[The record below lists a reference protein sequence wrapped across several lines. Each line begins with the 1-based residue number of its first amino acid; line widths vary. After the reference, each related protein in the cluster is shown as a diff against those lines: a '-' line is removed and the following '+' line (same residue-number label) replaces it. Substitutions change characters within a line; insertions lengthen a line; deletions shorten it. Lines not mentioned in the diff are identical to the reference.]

1 MDKESPNSVLTSI
14 VIDDYIEYIQLSKH
28 RRPVYYKKGDK
39 IPKKYLNDKYEFNK
53 GILVSSDT
61 KEKIIKNSR
70 SVGTPKRKKISG
82 QDIWMGMHY
91 ALRSKIAKELKLYL
105 KKQFKKLGLE
115 PIKAEDYPIS
125 IQLDFYKPF
134 GEANWDIDNHAL
146 IYRKCILDAL
156 KGDYIEDDSVKFVRG
171 IPSFYIPCKKEDQ
184 KLVITIYKLPN
195 IIPNDN

>member
-1 MDKESPNSVLTSI
+1 MNDVLARI
-14 VIDDYIEYIQLSKH
+14 VIDNYIEYIELSKH
-28 RRPVYYKKGDK
+28 RRPVYYKENDK
-39 IPKKYLNDKYEFNK
+39 IPKKYLDGEKYCFVKNV
-53 GILVSSDT
+53 LVDFKT
-61 KEKIIKNSR
+61 KEKVIKNTR

-91 ALRSKIAKELKLYL
+91 ALRAKIAKELKLYL
-105 KKQFKKLGLE
+105 KRQFKKLELQ

-125 IQLDFYKPF
+125 IQLDFYKPI

-156 KGDYIEDDSVKFVRG
+156 KDDYIKDDSVQFVRG

-184 KLVITIYKLPN
+184 KLIITIYKLPN

>member
-1 MDKESPNSVLTSI
+1 MLSSKVLSQI
-14 VIDDYIEYIQLSKH
+14 VINDYIEYIELSKH
-28 RRPVYYKKGDK
+28 RRAVYYKKDDK
-39 IPKKYLNDKYEFNK
+39 IPKKYLDKTKYEFIK
-53 GILVSSDT
+53 EILVDSET

-91 ALRSKIAKELKLYL
+91 ALRAKIAKELKIYL
-105 KKQFKKLGLE
+105 KKQFKILGLQ
-115 PIKAEDYPIS
+115 PIKSEDYPIS
-125 IQLDFYKPF
+125 IQLDFHKPF

-171 IPSFYIPCKKEDQ
+171 IPSFYIPCEKKDQ

>member
-1 MDKESPNSVLTSI
+1 MFRNEVLGQI
-14 VIDDYIEYIQLSKH
+14 VINDYIEYIELSKC
-28 RRPVYYKKGDK
+28 RRPVYYKKSDEK
-39 IPKKYLNDKYEFNK
+39 IPKKYLDKTKYEFIK
-53 GILVSSDT
+53 GILVDSET

-91 ALRSKIAKELKLYL
+91 ALRAKIAKELKIYL
-105 KKQFKKLGLE
+105 KKKFRELGLQ
-115 PIKAEDYPIS
+115 PIKSEDYPIS

-156 KGDYIEDDSVKFVRG
+156 KGDYIEDDSVKYVRG
-171 IPSFYIPCKKEDQ
+171 IPSYYIPCEKEEQ
-184 KLVITIYKLPN
+184 KLIITIFKLPN